1 MSASATI
8 APFVPVIRLRGE
20 LTPRHGNVIDTIGPL
35 IDQAFEAAGARGTV
49 ILDIESPGGSP
60 VQAELLANRLR
71 RRAEERQA
79 RLIALIGEI
88 CAAGAYWVA
97 CAADDIVAHAMS
109 VVGLNG
115 VIGVSGIIEGG
126 LEANETLRRLS
137 TEGMN
142 AALGGGNLAAGAAIG
157 VPSYDEYGS
166 YPQSGLRG
174 FGSRRQSDAVYAKRL
189 LDDLQEQYK
198 VWVQMRRGSR
208 LQVDATP
215 IFTGSLVLG
224 EQAVTVGLVDRL
236 GDLESLVEEIGG
248 AAARPRILTNGSL
261 TTAEMVRFA
270 MDAARTFVEQRV
282 RLSGVR
288 R

>member
-71 RRAEERQA
+71 RRAEEREA

-137 TEGMN
+137 SFW
-142 AALGGGNLAAGAAIG
+142 I
-157 VPSYDEYGS
+157 
-166 YPQSGLRG
+166 
-174 FGSRRQSDAVYAKRL
+174 SRSRQP
-189 LDDLQEQYK
+189 
-198 VWVQMRRGSR
+198 RR
-208 LQVDATP
+208 T
-215 IFTGSLVLG
+215 
-224 EQAVTVGLVDRL
+224 
-236 GDLESLVEEIGG
+236 
-248 AAARPRILTNGSL
+248 
-261 TTAEMVRFA
+261 
-270 MDAARTFVEQRV
+270 
-282 RLSGVR
+282 
-288 R
+288 